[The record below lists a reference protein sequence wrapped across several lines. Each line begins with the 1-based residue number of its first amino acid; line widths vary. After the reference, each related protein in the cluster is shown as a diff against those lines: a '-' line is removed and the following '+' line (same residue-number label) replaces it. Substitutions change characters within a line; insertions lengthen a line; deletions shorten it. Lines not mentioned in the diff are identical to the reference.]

1 MILVDKKWKKVI
13 NEGISD
19 PFKFSKNAEEWAKG
33 YEERENFRIGVSW
46 HIPTQS
52 LVETIKE
59 YSPILSV
66 GCGFGYTEKLAEKE
80 GADVILTDIS
90 PDLENKWC
98 RNEKMDFPSEILKM
112 DGKTAVKSF
121 KDRNVFM
128 AWPPYAK
135 DMAYQVAKS
144 MKVGRYLI
152 YVGESHGGCTA
163 DDAFFDLL
171 YAKFEEVES
180 EAFVPSWSGIYD
192 NVTIYKKIKR

>member
-13 NEGISD
+13 ESGTHR
-19 PFKFSKNAEEWAKG
+19 FSLAGKSSEDWVKE
-33 YEERENFRIGVSW
+33 YEKREDFRTGVSW

-98 RNEKMDFPSEILKM
+98 RNEKMDFPSGILKM